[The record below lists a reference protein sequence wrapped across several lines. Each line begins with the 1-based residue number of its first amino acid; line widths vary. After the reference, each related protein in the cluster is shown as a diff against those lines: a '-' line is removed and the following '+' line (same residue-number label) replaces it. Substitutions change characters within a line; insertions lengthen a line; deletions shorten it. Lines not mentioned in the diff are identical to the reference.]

1 MIGSNARLRRAKK
14 NRLHA
19 DINSAIDALNWL
31 IGARESD
38 ALPEATFEVSDETSR
53 YRARVSELLRR
64 QMLGDDAIP
73 GEAAAYAELL

>member
-1 MIGSNARLRRAKK
+1 MIGSNARLRRSKK

-38 ALPEATFEVSDETSR
+38 ALPEATFEVSDGFLQ
-53 YRARVSELLRR
+53 V
-64 QMLGDDAIP
+64 
-73 GEAAAYAELL
+73 